1 MASSMHTKK
10 VMTTTL
16 AVLAIMTAISLVTAS
31 SNGFVILAF
40 AVKNG
45 GSDDKSGTS
54 SSDKSSSSTSKKGTL
69 SGATG
74 ASTGSKS
81 KFIKCITAISGSLSR
96 TDVDNCWDQV
106 FGGSGSSSAS
116 RLTLGPSTSTSDSSS
131 KHSS

>member
-1 MASSMHTKK
+1 
-10 VMTTTL
+10 MTITL

-45 GSDDKSGTS
+45 GGDKSSTS

-81 KFIKCITAISGSLSR
+81 KFIKCTTAISGSLSR
-96 TDVDNCWDQV
+96 TDVDNFWDQV

-116 RLTLGPSTSTSDSSS
+116 RLTLVPSTSTSDSSS